1 MESGT
6 TSDKVMEG
14 LGVPFSRLLS
24 FSIIG
29 RSLKYFIHPVSPGK
43 LLQVLCLELSS
54 DISVTLFLKNTHTH
68 SFQSHCVDSE
78 AGRLF
83 CPCGS

>member
-29 RSLKYFIHPVSPGK
+29 HSLKYFIHPIAPGK

-54 DISVTLFLKNTHTH
+54 DISVTLFLKNTHTQ
-68 SFQSHCVDSE
+68 FRKPLC
-78 AGRLF
+78 
-83 CPCGS
+83 